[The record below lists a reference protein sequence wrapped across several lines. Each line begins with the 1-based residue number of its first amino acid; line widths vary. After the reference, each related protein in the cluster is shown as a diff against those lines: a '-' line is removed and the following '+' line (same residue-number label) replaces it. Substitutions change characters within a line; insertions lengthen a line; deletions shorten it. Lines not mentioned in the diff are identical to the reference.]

1 MHIALREWQRTS
13 LLTDAL
19 LVVAGSLFV
28 AALAQVSLPLPFTPV
43 PITGQSFAVL
53 LVGAVLGARRGA
65 TSLALYLLEG
75 SLGLPVFANG
85 TSGWARLLGPT
96 GGYLIG
102 FVAAAWIVGYLTER
116 GLSRHWYMLL
126 LTFLAGEAAIYLL
139 GVPWLALFIGA
150 DRALIG
156 GLYPFLPGDALK
168 ALLAAI
174 VLPSVRTAV
183 RYWGSE

>member
-1 MHIALREWQRTS
+1 MHTALWEWHRAS

-43 PITGQSFAVL
+43 PITGQTFAVL

-65 TSLALYLLEG
+65 ASLVLYLLEG

-85 TSGWARLLGPT
+85 TNGLARLLGPT

-102 FVAAAWIVGYLTER
+102 FVAAAWIVGYSLNT
-116 GLSRHWYMLL
+116 
-126 LTFLAGEAAIYLL
+126 
-139 GVPWLALFIGA
+139 V
-150 DRALIG
+150 
-156 GLYPFLPGDALK
+156 
-168 ALLAAI
+168 
-174 VLPSVRTAV
+174 
-183 RYWGSE
+183 